1 MKGQEARARGGCA
14 ASTRELKMVI
24 GRNENENAKKKCT
37 LQGKKGVEVK
47 PKRPFKMVEFFFPPA
62 PG

>member
-1 MKGQEARARGGCA
+1 MKGQAARARGGCA

-24 GRNENENAKKKCT
+24 GRNENENAKKKHLT
-37 LQGKKGVEVK
+37 REKGVEVK